1 MLSHARP
8 AQQENEMPTR
18 PLVSAVV
25 FLCLAINYLAI
36 CPRGLA
42 DQNVPQAKNGNNI
55 LSLIDSKTA
64 LSIAIRNPG
73 ELIRKSQKFS
83 DRANLQRP
91 LNIGT
96 LADEMCA
103 AIGVRQG
110 FDKSQPV
117 VISLCTP
124 PVFPSLTLSISVS
137 DMDLMAA
144 NFDVSAKQLQTGE
157 ILKLPKP
164 LQTFLAVTFIRL
176 KSNRIFM
183 STSKSLLDSPML
195 DDSFEKLIPSHDAE
209 ILATDDAVIT
219 LGQSAF
225 AGPLRMFLD
234 YIIYQGD
241 PHKQGEVEEL
251 KNFFD
256 DLRYMACGIRLDK
269 GIGSTTIASLNKS
282 TLKDI
287 LGDSFDSRR
296 DATLIRIPM
305 GKILASHALQADGKT
320 TGGLL
325 GSLLSNTRLAITN
338 QLDRTPINLESY
350 QLDGLLSEALDRVK
364 GGHLVLYES
373 SDRSRYGDFN
383 LLGILTTDDPESFVA
398 DLTGLAP
405 FLNAASMNETE
416 AGVAFTQEQI
426 EDLVTKLGDSHY
438 ERRRLAKLKLNL
450 LGVHARPAIEK
461 ATKSRD
467 LELRLAAEELLANN
481 EFEAVTGRVELIEGS
496 LFTSL
501 KPSFT
506 YTAKQDHVAKSD
518 IGILTMGLGSDTQP
532 IQNKMK
538 TLFGPDWQKVR
549 IATIGNEVV
558 LMLGSETSILEK
570 AIANQKLSESEL
582 NSHKACNSFR
592 ERAKSDTTFEFHMAI
607 SRLAYLLDLGISEE
621 KSAGNKETD
630 RVSSFGLTIKEKQV
644 RVDTYTPPQDVK
656 VSLEVGLP
664 LILP

>member
-1 MLSHARP
+1 MLSHPNP
-8 AQQENEMPTR
+8 AQEETDMPTR
-18 PLVSAVV
+18 TVISAVV
-25 FLCLAINYLAI
+25 ILCLAINYLAI

-42 DQNVPQAKNGNNI
+42 DENAQQANNGNNI

-64 LSIAIRNPG
+64 LSLAIRNPG
-73 ELIRKSQKFS
+73 ELIRKSQEFS
-83 DRANLQRP
+83 DRANLKRP

-96 LADEMCA
+96 LADEICA
-103 AIGVRQG
+103 AIGVGQG
-110 FDKSQPV
+110 IDKSQPV
-117 VISLCTP
+117 VMSLCTP
-124 PVFPSLTLSISVS
+124 PVFPSLTLSVSVS

-144 NFDVSAKQLQTGE
+144 NFNVSAKQLQTGE
-157 ILKLPKP
+157 ILKLAKP
-164 LQTFLAVTFIRL
+164 LQTFLAISFIRL
-176 KSNRIFM
+176 KGNRIFM
-183 STSKSLLDSPML
+183 STSKSLLDSTML
-195 DDSFEKLIPSHDAE
+195 DESFEKLIPSHDAE
-209 ILATDDAVIT
+209 ILATDDVVIT

-225 AGPLRMFLD
+225 VGPVRVFLD
-234 YIIYQGD
+234 YIIYQGAD
-241 PHKQGEVEEL
+241 KQGEVEEL

-256 DLRYMACGIRLDK
+256 DLRYIASGIRLDK
-269 GIGSTTIASLNKS
+269 GISSTTIASLNKS

-287 LGDSFDSRR
+287 LSESFDSKRN
-296 DATLIRIPM
+296 ATLARIPS

-338 QLDRTPINLESY
+338 QLDRTSINLESY

-364 GGHLVLYES
+364 GGHVVLYES
-373 SDRSRYGDFN
+373 SNRSRYGDFN
-383 LLGILTTDDPESFVA
+383 LLAILTTDDPDAFVA

-405 FLNAASMNETE
+405 FLNAASMSETE
-416 AGVAFTQEQI
+416 AGVAFTQEEI

-438 ERRRLAKLKLNL
+438 ERRRLAKLKLDL

-467 LELRLAAEELLANN
+467 LELRLAAEELLANF

-506 YTAKQDHVAKSD
+506 YTPKQDHVAKSD
-518 IGILTMGLGSDTQP
+518 IGILTMGFGSDTQP

-582 NSHKACNSFR
+582 NSHKACSSFR
-592 ERAKSDTTFEFHMAI
+592 ARAKSDTTFEFHMAI
-607 SRLAYLLDLGISEE
+607 SRLAYLLDLGISED
-621 KSAGNKETD
+621 KPAGNKETD
-630 RVSSFGLTIKEKQV
+630 RVSSFGLTIKENKFAL
-644 RVDTYTPPQDVK
+644 TPTHHRK
-656 VSLEVGLP
+656 TSRFP
-664 LILP
+664 LKSDSR